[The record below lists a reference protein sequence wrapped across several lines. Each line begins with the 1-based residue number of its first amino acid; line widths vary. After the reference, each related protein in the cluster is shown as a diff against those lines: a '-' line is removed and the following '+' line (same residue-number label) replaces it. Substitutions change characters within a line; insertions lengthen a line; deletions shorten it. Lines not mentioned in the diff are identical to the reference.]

1 MTPKWRDTGQDR
13 VQNRIDRHTRL
24 VAWAKIILPIM
35 ALGLL
40 STLFLLSRSVDPMA
54 TIPFTQEDLD
64 SRTESQ
70 QISAPEVLG
79 MTSRGDFV
87 SLKAE
92 FARQNAEDKDLMEAE
107 NVRSEI
113 KLTSGTIID
122 LSAARAEHQATEG
135 TFTLKGDVSART
147 STGYRFSLD
156 AIEVSLT
163 ELSARSAGAV
173 SGQGPE
179 GGIEAGQLVIEV
191 PEGEKDAHILLKR
204 GVKLIYMPEQN
215 EE

>member
-1 MTPKWRDTGQDR
+1 MTPQRRETGQVR

-64 SRTESQ
+64 TRTEGQ
-70 QISAPEVLG
+70 QISSPEVLG
-79 MTSRGDFV
+79 VTSRGDFV
-87 SLKAE
+87 SLKAA
-92 FARQNAEDKDLMEAE
+92 FARQAAEDKGLMEAE

-122 LSAARAEHQATEG
+122 LAAERAEHRASEG
-135 TFTLKGDVSART
+135 VFTLMGDVSART
-147 STGYRFSLD
+147 STGYSFTLN
-156 AIEVSLT
+156 AIEISLN
-163 ELSARSAGAV
+163 ELKARSAGAV

-179 GGIEAGQLVIEV
+179 GSIEAGELLIEV

-215 EE
+215 ED